1 MLFDAVTA
9 RETDLTLQTAHY
21 GYKHID
27 ENPTTI
33 SSFYEKGDDSVD
45 ILIKEYDSAEAAA
58 ASFDTPRSY
67 GRSEKFDALGDEGE
81 KIYGRNGFIQLT
93 FRKGNFRVTVSHK
106 NEKTGRRDEKTAGR
120 FAEYALEAVK
130 NLAAK
135 Q

>member
-1 MLFDAVTA
+1 MGAA
-9 RETDLTLQTAHY
+9 NAGY
-21 GYKHID
+21 GYKHRD
-27 ENPTTI
+27 DDATVI
-33 SSFYEKGDDSVD
+33 SSSYEKGDNAVYV
-45 ILIKEYDSAEAAA
+45 IIKEYDSAKAAA
-58 ASFDTPRSY
+58 ESFDTPRSY
-67 GRSEKFDALGDEGE
+67 GRSEGLHALGDEGE